1 MKKLLAAVLLGTIVF
16 TGCSTAE
23 QAGETATTEESGEVA
38 SSGEDVELTLWHG
51 FPTEK
56 AEYLQKMA
64 DEYCAQNEGVT
75 ITTEFVA
82 ASEDILPKVQT
93 ALMNDTQ
100 PDILWGAPSMTGVLA
115 TSGKLVDLTDLI
127 SDEWRSDIPEGLW
140 DAGKFEGKTYSV
152 PVEAGTLV
160 LIYNKDMF
168 EEAGIEKVPTTWEEL
183 YETATTLTTE
193 DRQGIWLPIDPNN
206 ERTTWTWLCFLEQN
220 GYSLL
225 NEDYT
230 ELGFDKEGLVETLD
244 YYTSFATEGISPI
257 TVGEDAFAEEQV
269 AMIIGT
275 QGAAN
280 AYSGDYEMNI
290 GVEMLP
296 GNDELS
302 TGLGTNHYYLFDNG
316 DREEEEALKFME
328 YMTSGEKNAEWVIN
342 AGYLPVSNIAK
353 DSEAFKTFVADKPH
367 FEKAAE
373 VLEYGFSRPS
383 IEEYT
388 QISNTISSAIEA
400 IAYEVMTIE
409 EAADTILAE
418 TEAAVSK

>member
-1 MKKLLAAVLLGTIVF
+1 MKKLLVALLLGTLVF
-16 TGCSTAE
+16 TGCGSSE
-23 QAGETATTEESGEVA
+23 STEEGSGAESTGEV
-38 SSGEDVELTLWHG
+38 EITLWHG

-56 AEYLQKMA
+56 ADYLQKMA
-64 DEYCAQNEGVT
+64 DEYSEQTEGVT

-115 TSGKLVDLTDLI
+115 TSGKLVDLTDSI
-127 SDEWRSDIPEGLW
+127 SEEWRSDIPEGLW

-160 LIYNKDMF
+160 LIYNKEMF
-168 EEAGIEKVPTTWEEL
+168 EEAGIETAPTTWEEL
-183 YETATTLTTE
+183 YDTAEALTTE
-193 DRQGIWLPIDPNN
+193 DRKGIWMPIDPNN

-225 NEDYT
+225 NDDYT
-230 ELGFDKEGLVETLD
+230 EVGFDKEGVVETLD
-244 YYTSFATEGISPI
+244 YYTSFITDGIAPI

-280 AYSGDYEMNI
+280 AYVENYGMDI

-296 GNDELS
+296 GNEELS

-316 DREEEEALKFME
+316 DKVEEEALKFME
-328 YMTSGEKNAEWVIN
+328 YMTTGEKNAEWVIN
-342 AGYLPVSNIAK
+342 AGYLPVSNEAK
-353 DSEAFKTFVADKPH
+353 ESEAFKSFVADKPH

-400 IAYEVMTIE
+400 IAFESMTVE
-409 EAADTILAE
+409 EAADTIVTE

>member
-1 MKKLLAAVLLGTIVF
+1 MKKLLVALLLGTLVF
-16 TGCSTAE
+16 TGCGSSE
-23 QAGETATTEESGEVA
+23 GTEEGSGSE
-38 SSGEDVELTLWHG
+38 STGDVEITLWHG

-56 AEYLQKMA
+56 ADYLQKMA
-64 DEYCAQNEGVT
+64 DEYCEQTEGVT

-115 TSGKLVDLTDLI
+115 TSGKLVDLTDTI
-127 SDEWRSDIPEGLW
+127 SEEWRSDIPEGLW

-168 EEAGIEKVPTTWEEL
+168 EEAGIENAPTTWEEL
-183 YETATTLTTE
+183 YDTAEALTTG
-193 DRQGIWLPIDPNN
+193 DRKGIWMPIDPNN

-225 NEDYT
+225 NDDYT
-230 ELGFDKEGLVETLD
+230 EIGFDKEGVVETLD
-244 YYTSFATEGISPI
+244 YYTSFITDGIAPI

-280 AYSGDYEMNI
+280 AYVENYGMNI

-296 GNDELS
+296 GNEELS

-316 DREEEEALKFME
+316 DKVEEEALKFME
-328 YMTSGEKNAEWVIN
+328 YMTTGEKNAEWVIN
-342 AGYLPVSNIAK
+342 AGYLPVSNEAK
-353 DSEAFKTFVADKPH
+353 DSEAFKSFVADKPH

-373 VLEYGFSRPS
+373 VLEYGFSRPA

-400 IAYEVMTIE
+400 IAFESMTVE
-409 EAADTILAE
+409 EAADSIVAE